1 MSAIEISL
9 PPDRVAVRARHVG
22 ASEVAALF
30 GASPHLTRFELWH
43 IKRGTLPSPD
53 LSDNDRVFWGTVLEP
68 AVARGVADLRGWNVR
83 KVRRYIVHPAI
94 AGMGAS
100 LDYEVVAHE
109 RGAGCLE
116 IKTVD
121 GLAFRDAWEDGEP
134 PLHIELQLQH
144 QMACTGRGWGAIAA
158 LVGGNALKVY
168 ERPRRPGT
176 IARIEAAV
184 AEFWGSIEAGQEPR
198 PDWAA
203 DAAAIAALYRDAT
216 PGKVVDM
223 SDDNR
228 LPHLCAE
235 YRRAADA
242 EKVASEAKDAAKA
255 EMLTKIGDAAKVICG
270 PYTISAG
277 TVAAAQVAYERKAY
291 RGFRITERKEPV
303 A

>member
-30 GASPHLTRFELWH
+30 GASPYLTRFELWH
-43 IKRGTLPSPD
+43 IKRGTLPSAD
-53 LSDNDRVFWGTVLEP
+53 LSEDDRIFWGTVLEP

-121 GLAFRDAWEDGEP
+121 GLAFRNGWEDGEP

-144 QMACTGRGWGAIAA
+144 QMACTGRAWGAIAA
-158 LVGGNALKVY
+158 LVGGNTLKVY
-168 ERPRRPGT
+168 ERTRRPGT

-184 AEFWGSIEAGQEPR
+184 ADFWGSIEAGQEPR

-203 DAAAIAALYRDAT
+203 DGAAIAALYRDAT

-255 EMLTKIGDAAKVICG
+255 EMLTKIGDAAKVVCG

-291 RGFRITERKEPV
+291 RGFRITERKGE
-303 A
+303 AA